1 MPNLFLVEKWRLYL
15 ISRIKNYWDEKM
27 IRFLWICLG
36 GAIGTGARYLVSGWA
51 LHILGP
57 SFPFGTLAVNVIG
70 SFLIGVINYVGMN
83 SDLIPPNLRI
93 ILAIGVMGGF
103 TTYSSFNYETL
114 QYLQEGAWFLGVL
127 NLAIMMF
134 SCLAAGV
141 AGFIAAKVLL
151 GH

>member
-1 MPNLFLVEKWRLYL
+1 MGVLP
-15 ISRIKNYWDEKM
+15 KNPPASKQQVAKL

-36 GAIGTGARYLVSGWA
+36 GAIGTGARYLVSGWV
-51 LHILGP
+51 LQIFGP
-57 SFPFGTLAVNVIG
+57 SFPFSTLTVNVAG

-93 ILAIGVMGGF
+93 ILAIGVLGGF

-114 QYLQEGAWFLGVL
+114 QYLQEGAWFLGVF

-134 SCLAAGV
+134 SCLASGV